1 MTDPGRVNHRDRLTE
16 RHVADLHQALDTLR
30 GEDERLVRWGHT
42 LASTLAGGGRL
53 LVAGNGGSA
62 AEAQHLAAELV
73 GKLDRDRRP
82 LSAIALT
89 AETSSLTA
97 ISNDYGYEEVF
108 ARQVRAHG
116 RAGDVLLAL
125 STSGASRNLL
135 AAARAARRLG
145 LVTLAL
151 TGAAPNP
158 LAGVCDDALAV
169 ASPDPQTVQELHLVG
184 VHLLCRH
191 IEAALPPTDRGC
203 PEPAPAIAILER
215 SAS

>member
-1 MTDPGRVNHRDRLTE
+1 MNHRDRLTE
-16 RHVADLHQALDTLR
+16 RHVADLHRALEALR
-30 GEDERLVRWGHT
+30 VEGERLVRWGTT
-42 LASTLAGGGRL
+42 LASTLAAGGRL

-82 LSAIALT
+82 FSAIALT

-116 RAGDVLLAL
+116 RPGDVLLTL

-135 AAARAARRLG
+135 AAARAARRIG
-145 LVTLAL
+145 VVTLAF

-158 LAGVCDDALAV
+158 LAGVCDDAVAV
-169 ASPDPQTVQELHLVG
+169 ASADPQTVQELHLVG

-191 IEAALPPTDRGC
+191 IEAALPADGA
-203 PEPAPAIAILER
+203 EPAPAAAILER
-215 SAS
+215 SLS